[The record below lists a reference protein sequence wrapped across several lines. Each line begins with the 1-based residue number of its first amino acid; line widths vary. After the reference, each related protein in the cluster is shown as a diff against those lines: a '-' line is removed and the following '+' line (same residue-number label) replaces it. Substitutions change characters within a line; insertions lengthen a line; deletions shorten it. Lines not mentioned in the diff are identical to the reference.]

1 MSTEELRRRLGPAS
15 GRPLSRYLGRPMKT
29 EQFLTLA
36 LAITKAIADV
46 HGRNLVHRNLMP
58 ENILVDPENLEITIE
73 GLGPASKLL
82 REAQEVRPAHL
93 IEGSLPHLSPEQTGR
108 MNCAVDNRSDLYS
121 LGVIFYE
128 MLTGHLPFEATDP
141 LEWVHLHLARVP
153 ISPSAILRRV
163 PEVVGQI
170 VSKLLA
176 KSPEDRYQTARAL
189 ERDLRRALVEFKAD
203 GTVTPFRLAERD
215 VSDQLQVPK
224 ALYGRHKEI
233 TELLDAFDRV
243 TSTGASE
250 LVLVSGPPGIGKT
263 ALVQELHKPIVA
275 KRSFCLTGKFEP
287 LTRDTPY
294 SVFVQAFRRLVLEL
308 LSQSQASIDE
318 WRSRLVVALRGHGQ
332 LILDVIP
339 EVALLMGN
347 QPRVP
352 ELPVVEA
359 QNRFQ
364 IAFRQFIGVFAS
376 AEHPLAL
383 FLDDLQWADP
393 ASLTLLD
400 EIVTHPDIEHVFV
413 AGTYRDGEVGDSHP
427 LASII
432 DTARKTG
439 ARITEITLSRLS
451 RDDVTSFV
459 AATLHC
465 GREAAGPLARLIHGR
480 TDGNPFFV
488 QQFLSALREQGLLT
502 WDDRDW
508 SWNWDLE
515 KIRSQAYTDNVVEF
529 MVSQLERLPMATRK
543 ALEDLA
549 SLGIRATIP
558 TLTLVTGKREQELQE
573 ALWEAV
579 RANLIVRTENA
590 YQFLHDR
597 IREAALA
604 LVPEAERPRA
614 HLAIGRKLLANLEP
628 SAVEERLFEI
638 VTQFGR
644 GLAEITEPDER
655 DTIARLAL
663 RAGSKAKASVAF
675 ESARTYLG
683 YARDLLPTHA
693 WSTRYDLAFP
703 IHLGLAE
710 CEYLVGDIGT
720 ADRIMEMVLAS
731 ARSPLDRVATYQ
743 RRLQIHQM
751 AGRND
756 EAIRAAY
763 EGLRLFGLEL
773 PVDDE
778 AILQKTREK
787 VATVRKRL
795 EHVNVPALV
804 NLPISDDPQ
813 RIALVSLL
821 VDFMPAA
828 FISRPL
834 LFPLI
839 TLEGIS
845 ACLDDGNSSDSG
857 VVYSGYA
864 VVLASLLE
872 DIPAAYQF
880 SELALHVDG
889 KFEGSRRTG
898 MTLFVH
904 GGFVNSWRRHLA
916 TSTAILERAFAS
928 ALDVGDFVHAGHACS
943 LITWNALESGAPLD
957 QVVETASRYSAFAV
971 QSHNESI
978 VPKLRLL
985 SHFAACLEGQ
995 TRGPTSFDDATF
1007 SEADYLEHFARSN
1020 NSLAQ
1025 AYFYISKQ
1033 IVHFLHAEFDEALLH
1048 AERAAVHLRGV
1059 MSTML
1064 EATHYFYFGLT
1075 VAALYETASPE
1086 RRRAFDGTLASI
1098 VAKLKLWAE
1107 HGSENHG
1114 NRYAL
1119 LSAEIA
1125 RLHGEDSEAT
1135 RLYRDAVRSARDNG
1149 FVQNEA
1155 LAYELGARF
1164 HASRGFDDFAETYLR
1179 SARARYAR
1187 WGAKSKVAEIDRKQ
1201 NSRTAALSSPAFDA
1215 RDDHLDL
1222 LSVIKASQKIS
1233 EELRVDRLAGQ
1244 LLEVVLEQ
1252 SGAHRACLL
1261 FARGESREMLVEGT
1275 ATMDDEGVHSELLS
1289 ARPSGLEGRVPE
1301 SVVDYVQRTKLR
1313 VVIDDAAADAGQFAK
1328 DDYFVNTR
1336 VRSALALPILRESE
1350 LTGILY
1356 LENDQV
1362 PRAFSRGQLTTL
1374 ELLASQAAISLQN
1387 ARLYGTVERENDR
1400 RKQAE
1405 EALRVSQEQ
1414 LQLIIDS
1421 GPAVIFAKDLEGRYL
1436 FINRRFEELFDVKK
1450 DFLLGMTDDD
1460 ILPHYVAEANRAND
1474 RAVLES
1480 GIPTEWEEKIPQK
1493 DGIHTY
1499 IALKFPLFTQRGEP
1513 YAVCGIS
1520 TDITER
1526 KKAEAE
1532 RERLLEKERS
1542 ARLEAQKSVQIR
1554 DDFISIAS
1562 HELRTPI
1569 TPLKMY
1575 LQVLRRELLGTTR
1588 ESFPKAASLVSALE
1602 KTDSELKRLERL
1614 IEDLLNVTRI
1624 SAGSLEL
1631 DLQELD
1637 LSALVKE
1644 TVNRHEADATKAK
1657 CEVRTSLEPGVVGT
1671 WDHAR
1676 LEQVVV
1682 NLLTNAIKYGAGKP
1696 IEVTVEKVDD
1706 HARFSVRDHG
1716 IGIAKEAQ
1724 ASIFERFVRVAPIQ
1738 HYGGLGLGLYIS
1750 HEFVAAHGGQIT
1762 VESEPG
1768 RGSTFSVDLPLTPP
1782 SKSGAHSIA
1791 NVTSS

>member
-1 MSTEELRRRLGPAS
+1 MSIEELRHRLGPAS
-15 GRPLSRYLGRPMKT
+15 GRPLSRLLGRPMKT

-36 LAITKAIADV
+36 LAIAKSIADV

-58 ENILVDPENLEITIE
+58 ENILVNPDNHEITIE
-73 GLGPASKLL
+73 GLGPASTLL

-108 MNCAVDNRSDLYS
+108 MNCAVDSRSDLYS

-128 MLTGHLPFEATDP
+128 MLTGHLPFEANDP

-153 ISPSAILRRV
+153 VSPSAIVRRV
-163 PEVVGQI
+163 PEVLGQI

-189 ERDLRRALVEFKAD
+189 ERDLHRALVDWKAN
-203 GTVTPFRLAERD
+203 GIITSFRLAERD

-224 ALYGRHKEI
+224 ALYGRNKQAAD
-233 TELLDAFDRV
+233 LLAAFDRV
-243 TSTGASE
+243 ASTGASE

-275 KRSFCLTGKFEP
+275 RRSFFLTGKFEP

-294 SVFVQAFRRLVLEL
+294 SVFVQAFRRLVLEV
-308 LSQSQASIDE
+308 LSQNEASIAE
-318 WRSRLVVALRGHGQ
+318 WRSRLVIALRGHGQ

-352 ELPVVEA
+352 ELPAVEA

-364 IAFRQFIGVFAS
+364 IAFRQFIGVFAR
-376 AEHPLAL
+376 ADHPLAL
-383 FLDDLQWADP
+383 FLDDLQWADS

-400 EIVTHPDIEHVFV
+400 ELVTHPDIEHIFV
-413 AGTYRDGEVGDSHP
+413 AGTYRNGDVDDSHP
-427 LASII
+427 LASMIE
-432 DTARKTG
+432 TARRSL
-439 ARITEITLSRLS
+439 ARVTEIGLTRLS
-451 RDDVTSFV
+451 SDDVTSFV
-459 AATLHC
+459 ADTLHC

-488 QQFLSALREQGLLT
+488 QQFLSALHEQRLLT
-502 WDDRDW
+502 WDGADAC
-508 SWNWDLE
+508 WNWDLE
-515 KIRSQAYTDNVVEF
+515 KIRGQAYTDNVVSF
-529 MVSQLERLPMATRK
+529 MVFQLERLPKATQE
-543 ALEDLA
+543 ALEGIA
-549 SLGIRATIP
+549 CLGIRATIP
-558 TLTLVTGKREQELQE
+558 TLTLVTGKREQDIHEV
-573 ALWEAV
+573 LWDAV
-579 RANLIVRTENA
+579 RANLIVRTEIS

-597 IREAALA
+597 IREAAYA
-604 LVPEAERPRA
+604 LVPEAERPRI
-614 HLAIGRKLLANLEP
+614 HLAIGRKLLVNLEP
-628 SAVEERLFEI
+628 SAIEERLFEI
-638 VTQFGR
+638 VTHFGR
-644 GLAEITEPDER
+644 GISHITSPDER
-655 DTIARLAL
+655 EAIARLSL

-675 ESARTYLG
+675 ESAKTYFAH
-683 YARDLLPTHA
+683 ARDLLPANA

-703 IHLGLAE
+703 IHLQLAE
-710 CEYLVGDIGT
+710 CEYLVGDIAT
-720 ADRIMEMVLAS
+720 ADRIMETILAS
-731 ARSPLDRVATYQ
+731 AHSPLDRVATYE

-751 AGRND
+751 AGRNA
-756 EAIRAAY
+756 EAVRAAY
-763 EGLRLFGLEL
+763 EGLRLFGLVL
-773 PVDDE
+773 PEDDE
-778 AILQKTREK
+778 GIRKKTRER
-787 VATVRKRL
+787 ANAVRKQL
-795 EHVNVPALV
+795 DNVNVSTLAD
-804 NLPISDDPQ
+804 LPHASDPQ
-813 RIALVSLL
+813 RRALVSLL

-828 FISRPL
+828 FISRPI
-834 LFPLI
+834 LFPLL
-839 TLEGIS
+839 TMEGME
-845 ACLDDGNSSDSG
+845 ACLTHGNSADSS
-857 VVYSGYA
+857 VIYSGYA
-864 VVLASLLE
+864 VVLASQLE

-880 SELALHVDG
+880 SELALRLDG
-889 KFEGSRRTG
+889 KFEESRRTG

-904 GGFVNSWRRHLA
+904 GGFVNSWRRHLV

-943 LITWNALESGAPLD
+943 LITWNTFESGAPLE
-957 QVVETASRYSAFAV
+957 QVVETASRYSAFAT
-971 QSHNESI
+971 QSHNDAVLMS
-978 VPKLRLL
+978 LRLF
-985 SHFAACLEGQ
+985 SHVAACLAGQ
-995 TRGPTSFDDATF
+995 TRGPTTFDHTMF
-1007 SEADYLEHFARSN
+1007 SEGDYLDGFAHAK

-1025 AYFYISKQ
+1025 GYFHIAKQ
-1033 IVHFLHAEFDEALLH
+1033 IVHFIHSEFEEALAH
-1048 AERAAVHLRGV
+1048 GEQAASHLRGV

-1075 VAALYETASPE
+1075 MTALYDGASAE
-1086 RRRAFDGTLASI
+1086 RRRAFDGHLSTIL
-1098 VAKLKLWAE
+1098 AKLERWAE
-1107 HGSENHG
+1107 HGPENHG
-1114 NRYAL
+1114 NRYSL
-1119 LSAEIA
+1119 LSAEVA
-1125 RLHGEDSEAT
+1125 RIRGEDAEAT

-1155 LAYELGARF
+1155 IAYELGARF

-1187 WGAKSKVAEIDRKQ
+1187 WGAKTKVA
-1201 NSRTAALSSPAFDA
+1201 ALARSQVAGSTVLSPAFDA
-1215 RDDHLDL
+1215 HDNHLEL
-1222 LSVIKASQKIS
+1222 LSVIKASQRIS
-1233 EELRVDRLAGQ
+1233 EEIRVDRLALQ

-1252 SGAHRACLL
+1252 SGAQRACLL
-1261 FARGESREMLVEGT
+1261 LARAESGQMVAQAT
-1275 ATMDDEGVHSELLS
+1275 ATMGADGVHSELL
-1289 ARPSGLEGRVPE
+1289 ASGPGSQEGRVPDT
-1301 SVVDYVQRTKLR
+1301 VVNYLQRTKTR
-1313 VVIDDAAADAGQFAK
+1313 VVIDDASADAGQFAK
-1328 DDYFVNTR
+1328 DDYFAKTD
-1336 VRSALALPILRESE
+1336 VRSVLALPILRQSE

-1356 LENDQV
+1356 LENEQL
-1362 PRAFSRGQLTTL
+1362 PRAFSRGQLATL

-1387 ARLYGTVERENDR
+1387 ARIYEAVERENVE

-1421 GPAVIFAKDLEGRYL
+1421 APAVIYAKDLEGRFL

-1450 DFLLGMTDDD
+1450 DFLLGMTDGD
-1460 ILPHYVAEANRAND
+1460 ILPLQVAEANRTND
-1474 RAVLES
+1474 RAVIES
-1480 GIPTEWEEKIPQK
+1480 GVPTEWEEEIPQK
-1493 DGIHTY
+1493 DGVHTY
-1499 IALKFPLFTQRGEP
+1499 MSLKFPLFTQRGEP
-1513 YAVCGIS
+1513 YAICGIS

-1526 KKAEAE
+1526 TKAEAE
-1532 RERLLEKERS
+1532 RERLLEQERA

-1575 LQVLRRELLGTTR
+1575 LQVLRRELFGVTADA
-1588 ESFPKAASLVSALE
+1588 FPKAASLVNALE

-1637 LSALVKE
+1637 LSALVRE
-1644 TVNRHEADATKAK
+1644 TVDRHEAAARKAK
-1657 CEVRTSLEPGVVGT
+1657 CEVHTRLEPGVVGI

-1696 IEVTVEKVDD
+1696 IEVSVEKLDGY
-1706 HARFSVRDHG
+1706 ARFSVRDHG

-1724 ASIFERFVRVAPIQ
+1724 ASIFERFGRVAPIQ

-1750 HEFVAAHGGQIT
+1750 HEFVAAHGGHIT

-1768 RGSTFSVDLPLTPP
+1768 QGSTFSVDLPLSRP
-1782 SKSGAHSIA
+1782 SER
-1791 NVTSS
+1791 